1 MTRARV
7 WEPELVREV
16 VVMDVVSR
24 ITVTSGVIVDV
35 GAVEELDWA
44 ETESMKEA

>member
-1 MTRARV
+1 M
-7 WEPELVREV
+7 V
-16 VVMDVVSR
+16 VVKDDVAG
-24 ITVTSGVIVDV
+24 ITVTLGVIVDV

>member
-1 MTRARV
+1 LTRARV

-16 VVMDVVSR
+16 VVTDVVSK
-24 ITVTSGVIVDV
+24 ITVTLGVIEGVE
-35 GAVEELDWA
+35 AAEELDWA